1 MSFALVIVGA
11 SWGGLDALSV
21 FVKGLP
27 RDFETPVAIVQHLS
41 KANDSLL
48 PELLQHHT
56 SLTICEIEDKQLIR
70 PRHIFIA
77 PPDYHLMIDD
87 GYFSLSVDAPVRYSR
102 PSIDV
107 ALQSAADV
115 YRARVIGVVLTGANE
130 DGSKGLRHI
139 VNCGG
144 RAIVQDPSTA
154 EIATMPA
161 AALRLV
167 PEAVKLPLGEIAPH
181 VALMIREDA
190 ARAAARAS

>member
-1 MSFALVIVGA
+1 MAFALVIVGA

-27 RDFETPVAIVQHLS
+27 REFETPIVIVQHLS
-41 KANDSLL
+41 KTGDSLL

-56 SLTICEIEDKQLIR
+56 SLTICEVEDKQSIR
-70 PRHIFIA
+70 PRHIFVA

-87 GYFSLSVDAPVRYSR
+87 GHFSLTLDAPVRYSR

-107 ALQSAADV
+107 AFQSAGDV
-115 YRARVIGVVLTGANE
+115 YCERAIGVVLTGANE
-130 DGSKGLRHI
+130 DGARGLRHI

-181 VALMIREDA
+181 VALMIRLEA